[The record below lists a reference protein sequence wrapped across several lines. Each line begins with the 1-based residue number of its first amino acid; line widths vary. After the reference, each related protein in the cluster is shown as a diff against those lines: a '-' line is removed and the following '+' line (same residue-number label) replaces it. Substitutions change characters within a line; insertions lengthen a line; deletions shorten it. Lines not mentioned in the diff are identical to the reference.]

1 MNYLDDIIA
10 KIATENP
17 VHGKKLRKNIG
28 KQSQEYKDKA
38 NEFFSTYISFA
49 KKTDKDLDY
58 GIACYLRMLAD
69 VNQEYIAF
77 LETGEYT
84 TKSFEDA
91 NRRVYNN
98 PEVMEYY
105 MHGLL
110 MSQYLWVHHNDIYK
124 FFVGNITKHKTEVSN
139 YLEIGA
145 GHGMY
150 ISEATKLLSDT
161 TSFDVVD
168 ISPTSLEISKSFI
181 EKQDINYML
190 SDIYE
195 YEPSE
200 KYDFITMGE
209 VLEHVEDP
217 ISLLKCVSGLL
228 KDSGTLFITAPANAP
243 AIDHIYLFK
252 NAEDI
257 RDVITAAGLTITKEY
272 AEFVEDVSPEIAE
285 QYKIAL
291 MYGAF
296 LKKQ

>member
-1 MNYLDDIIA
+1 MNYLEDIII
-10 KIATENP
+10 KIAVENP
-17 VHGKKLRKNIG
+17 VHGKKLKKNIG
-28 KQSQEYKDKA
+28 KQTQEYKNKA
-38 NEFFSTYISFA
+38 NEFFGTYIDFA
-49 KKTDKDLDY
+49 KKSDKDLDY
-58 GIACYLRMLAD
+58 GVACYLRMLAD

-124 FFVGNITKHKTEVSN
+124 FFVGNIIAYKNDVKR

-150 ISEATKLLSDT
+150 ISEATKLLSSDT
-161 TSFDVVD
+161 VYDVVD

-181 EKQDINYML
+181 AKKDINYML
-190 SDIYE
+190 TDIYE

-217 ISLLKCVSGLL
+217 ISLLKCVASLL
-228 KDSGTLFITAPANAP
+228 KDDGTLFITAPANAP

-252 NAEDI
+252 NAQDI
-257 RDVITAAGLTITKEY
+257 RDVITKAGLKVEIEHAEY
-272 AEFVEDVSPEIAE
+272 VEDVSPEIAE
-285 QYKIAL
+285 QFKIAL